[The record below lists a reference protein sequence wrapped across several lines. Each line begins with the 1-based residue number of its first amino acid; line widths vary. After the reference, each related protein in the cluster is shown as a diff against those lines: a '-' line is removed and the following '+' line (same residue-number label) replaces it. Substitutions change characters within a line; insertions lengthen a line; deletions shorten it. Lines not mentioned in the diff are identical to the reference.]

1 MFNKRR
7 LLSLV
12 CVLLTTGAVLAQE
25 IPDEYN
31 GVEYRGSFDYVARGV
46 MDGNL
51 IETNFRNHGELARWG
66 DLPWGVWPRG
76 IGGRHID
83 GIGVVVAGRVPG
95 FNNTRFS
102 SAQDYVDF
110 VNTVAPGQYDVKL
123 NPVSINYRDAGARQS
138 PYTGNL
144 WGWLPLPGFNN
155 PFRRN
160 AVGGAESTPAISTDP
175 TSWPEFWPD
184 RLNDVDDPGWGN
196 TPVWNGRDG
205 KRANADKESY
215 YVMDDFSDH
224 EYSYGLETGG
234 AHSQFGTYY
243 PNPSDTLMGG
253 LGLQNRIRIF
263 QWANILAE
271 DTMFLIYEVTNKG
284 EADHDSLFFVQIVD
298 YGLGQDEN
306 DDNGFYDP
314 ILDVVY
320 GWDSNGVGTAT
331 SGGQYTLGYTGF
343 AFLESPGN
351 IADNLD
357 NDQDGITDEI
367 REDELT
373 AASLICSEPYLGAQ
387 TIINAANSGGVAA
400 DGYVHTPYD
409 LDAFQEYYGEP
420 IQDRPA
426 VRAGVWFPCDENMDW
441 VGFEDVNGNGMHDP
455 DENLNDD
462 IGADG
467 LGVFDFGYPGPDTGE
482 GDGIP
487 TPGEPN
493 YGKLDV
499 DESDQIGLTG
509 FDLNSRSYYE
519 NSNTL
524 PIDNWMWDHIEMA
537 QFESIGEELTQSL
550 SNDEPFFLFS
560 SGPTIL
566 DNPGTNKPAN
576 ELKITDRF
584 STAWIFGNDEDDF
597 LKNRR
602 TVQNIYDADYNFAQ
616 PPIPPTLTAV
626 PGDGRVVLSWDAVS
640 VNSYDRFLQD
650 FDFEGY
656 RLYRGTNN
664 LFTDARTI
672 TDVNG
677 TPTFYEPIAQ
687 WDLAVNRDG
696 TDNEIMGPKTVLE
709 GTSVFD
715 MGSNTGLAFHYVDT
729 DVTNGKGYYYA
740 LTAYDRGVDTEPGS
754 SAPGIDPQ
762 ENTFR
767 VAVNINGVVTNTSSN
782 TAFVVPR
789 PAPAG
794 YTEGGATVDISNVT
808 GGTGSG
814 SAAVNVVTETDLID
828 NYEYRV
834 NFFSEFDSAAGYRV
848 TTDFEVLELTQP
860 ETIISRRA
868 YESSTNV
875 INGFTMDFE
884 NADQPGE
891 IIESRTGYLSN
902 PGTENEIYDTNPAN
916 LDGVESNWEMEIS
929 LLPEGTTITFSPTD
943 DDYELTFLDPNA
955 PEDELTRTE
964 RYLGPDG
971 FSREYIALAVEN
983 VTSNIPVSFLIQD
996 NDDSE
1001 SLTPGDLLV
1010 LTEIIDRGFNH
1021 RFIILVDE
1029 IFGSDGSAPAP
1040 GTKFYI
1046 RTTRQFGSDDYFQ
1059 FGVQKGSIDDSLATS
1074 QLDNIYVVPNP
1085 YVGYAEWERRA
1096 SPDSQGRGE
1105 RKINFM
1111 NIPRICTI
1119 RIFNIR
1125 GELLK
1130 RIDHVGSYN
1139 DGSVSWDL
1147 KTENNED
1154 IAYGVYF
1161 YHVSAYNNNG
1171 DPIGEYVDKF
1181 AVIK

>member
-1 MFNKRR
+1 M
-7 LLSLV
+7 
-12 CVLLTTGAVLAQE
+12 AQE
-25 IPDEYN
+25 IPEEYN
-31 GVEYRGSFDYVARGV
+31 GVVYRGSFDYVARGI

-51 IETNFRNHGELARWG
+51 IETNFRNHGELSRWG

-83 GIGVVVAGRVPG
+83 GIGVVVAGRVPA
-95 FNNTRFS
+95 FDNSRFS
-102 SAQDYVDF
+102 SAQDYVDY
-110 VNTVAPGQYDVKL
+110 VGTIAPGQYDVKL
-123 NPVSINYRDAGARQS
+123 NPVSINYRQAGSRES
-138 PYTGNL
+138 IYTGNL

-155 PFRRN
+155 PQRRN
-160 AVGGAESTPAISTDP
+160 DIGGAESTPAISTDP
-175 TSWPEFWPD
+175 TSYPDFWPD
-184 RLNDVDDPGWGN
+184 RLADADDPGWSGF
-196 TPVWNGRDG
+196 WNGRDG

-215 YVMDDFSDH
+215 YVMDDFSDY
-224 EYSYGLETGG
+224 EYAYGLETSG

-253 LGLQNRIRIF
+253 LGLRNRIRIY

-271 DTMFLIYEVTNKG
+271 DTMFLIYNVTNKG

-298 YGLGQDEN
+298 YGLGTDEN
-306 DDNGFYDP
+306 DDNGYYDP
-314 ILDVVY
+314 VLDVVY
-320 GWDSNGVGTAT
+320 GWDSDGVGTAT
-331 SGGQYTLGYTGF
+331 SGGLYDLGYTGF

-351 IADNLD
+351 INDNLD
-357 NDQDGITDEI
+357 NDQDGFIDEI
-367 REDELT
+367 REDEQT
-373 AASLICSEPYLGAQ
+373 PASLICTEPYLGSQ
-387 TIINAANSGGVAA
+387 NIINVANSGGTAA
-400 DGYVHTPYD
+400 DGYVHSAYD
-409 LDAFQEYYGEP
+409 LTAFQEYYGEP

-426 VRAGVWFPCDENMDW
+426 VKAGIWFPCDENMDW
-441 VGFEDVNGNGMHDP
+441 VGFEDINGNGVRDP

-462 IGADG
+462 VGVDG
-467 LGVFDFGYPGPDTGE
+467 LGTFDFGYPGPDTGE

-487 TPGEPN
+487 TVGEPN

-509 FDLNSRSYYE
+509 FDLNSRAYYE
-519 NSNTL
+519 NDNTL
-524 PIDNWMWDHIEMA
+524 PIDNWLWEHIENA
-537 QFESIGEELTQSL
+537 QFESIGQELPQSI

-566 DNPGTNKPAN
+566 DNEGTNKPAN

-584 STAWIFGNDEDDF
+584 STAWVFGNDEEDF
-597 LKNRR
+597 FKNRR

-626 PGDGRVVLSWDAVS
+626 PGDGRVVLSWDDAS
-640 VNSYDRFLQD
+640 VYSYDRFLQD

-687 WDLAVNRDG
+687 WDLDNDISG
-696 TDNEIMGPKTVLE
+696 TKTVLE
-709 GTSVFD
+709 GTAIFD
-715 MGSNTGLAFHYVDT
+715 MGDNTGLAFHYVDT
-729 DVTNGKGYYYA
+729 EVTNGKGYYYA
-740 LTAYDRGVDTEPGS
+740 LTAYDKGVDAVIGS

-767 VAVNINGVVTNTSSN
+767 VAVNLSGIVTSTSSN
-782 TAFVVPR
+782 TAYVVPR
-789 PAPAG
+789 PSPAG
-794 YTEGGATVDISNVT
+794 YVNGGATIDVSQVT

-814 SAAVNVVTETDLID
+814 SAFVNVVTETDLVD
-828 NYEYRV
+828 NYEYRI
-834 NFFSEFDSAAGYRV
+834 NFFSEFDTVAGYRR
-848 TTDFEVLELTQP
+848 TTDFEIVELTQP
-860 ETIISRRA
+860 DTIISRRT
-868 YESSTNV
+868 YQSSTNV
-875 INGFTMDFE
+875 INGFTLDFD

-891 IIESRTGYLSN
+891 IIDSKTGYLSN
-902 PGTENEIYDTNPAN
+902 PGTENEIYDTNPAE
-916 LDGVESNWEMEIS
+916 LDGVDSNWNMDIS
-929 LLPEGTTITFSPTD
+929 LLPEGTSITFSPSD
-943 DDYELTFLDPNA
+943 DDFELTFLDPNA
-955 PEDELTRTE
+955 PEDSLYQTQ

-971 FSREYIALAVEN
+971 FSRERIALKVWN
-983 VTSNIPVSFLIQD
+983 VTANRQADFLIQD

-1010 LTEIIDRGFNH
+1010 LTEVIDRQFKH
-1021 RFIILVDE
+1021 RFILQVRQV
-1029 IFGSDGSAPAP
+1029 FGSDGSAPAA

-1059 FGVQKGSIDDSLATS
+1059 FGVRKGFIEESTIDQELE
-1074 QLDNIYVVPNP
+1074 NIFVVPNP
-1085 YVGYAEWERRA
+1085 YVGYATWERRA

-1111 NIPRICTI
+1111 NVPQNCTI

-1130 RIDHVGSYN
+1130 LIEHQGAFN

-1147 KTENNED
+1147 KTDNNED

-1161 YHVSAYNNNG
+1161 YHVNAYN
-1171 DPIGEYVDKF
+1171 DAGEKVGEFVDKF